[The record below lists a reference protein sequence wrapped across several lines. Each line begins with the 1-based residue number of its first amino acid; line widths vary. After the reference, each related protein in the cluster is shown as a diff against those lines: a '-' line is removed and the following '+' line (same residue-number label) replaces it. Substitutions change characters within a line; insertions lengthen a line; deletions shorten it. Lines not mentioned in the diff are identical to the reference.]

1 MENGLLNCVANIDF
15 RYLDKCF
22 LLYRVSNKRGY
33 IYRRLLIQI
42 GISFLLYYG
51 RVLDAKGCQFI
62 ASFSVL
68 WNSTFL
74 KLLVDQDILNCPALS
89 RVNIAAGRHVN
100 KNKLII
106 KRKNKQKEMHF
117 WFWNHSS
124 GSKPGSKLKSLIFN
138 KCSNR
143 PPFSW
148 RQSLALFRCSLM

>member
-1 MENGLLNCVANIDF
+1 MSSRRCLSWRCLLSR
-15 RYLDKCF
+15 RYRDSLI
-22 LLYRVSNKRGY
+22 N

-62 ASFSVL
+62 ISFSVL

-89 RVNIAAGRHVN
+89 RVNIAASGHVN

-117 WFWNHSS
+117 WSWNHSS

-148 RQSLALFRCSLM
+148 RQSLALFRWSLM